1 MTDGADSEGT
11 VLPPAAGR
19 LEDANAGR
27 GVDPQPLIADRIRH
41 AGAVAW
47 AVVGLAALL
56 TLLGVVAWYFRVIFP
71 PLVLAGAIVF
81 ILNPV
86 VTYLQRRHVPRAV
99 GTGLAYLAVVSLT
112 VLAGFLI
119 FPLAQRQA
127 DDLAEQW
134 PELRADVEDN
144 IDDLAQRSEEE
155 DWPIRIP
162 SVADLEDQFS
172 GNDQT
177 FEEQLDTVREI
188 GLRVFHVALIFI
200 LAPIIAFYLLVDIPH
215 LRRVAEGL
223 IPERN
228 KLEVQVVAQR
238 LNRAIG
244 GFFRGQLVVAF
255 IVGTMVSIGLA
266 ILDLPFWLLVGMI
279 AGIFNM
285 IPLIG
290 PYIGAIPG
298 IIIALT
304 TRDLGTAVWVVVIMV
319 AAQQI
324 DNHFITPN
332 VMQRVVKLHPA
343 AVMLALLAGGTIA
356 GFFGLLLAVPV
367 AAVLKILCS
376 HLWHTY
382 VLGEP
387 IAEIAAL
394 DARADAGGGVLSE
407 VGEDV
412 GEDGDRENGDERAR
426 AAGVADP
433 AEPDESPEP
442 ASAGPGA

>member
-1 MTDGADSEGT
+1 
-11 VLPPAAGR
+11 V
-19 LEDANAGR
+19 
-27 GVDPQPLIADRIRH
+27 IAERIRH

-47 AVVGLAALL
+47 AIVGLAAML
-56 TLLGVVAWYFRVIFP
+56 TLLGIIAWYFKVIWP

-86 VTYLQRRHVPRAV
+86 VTYLQRRHIPRAL
-99 GTGLAYLAVVSLT
+99 GTGISYLGVVGIT
-112 VLAGFLI
+112 VLAGVLI
-119 FPLAQRQA
+119 FPHAQRQA
-127 DDLAEQW
+127 DELAEQW
-134 PELRADVEDN
+134 PELRADVEER
-144 IDDLAQRSEEE
+144 IDDLARRSEEN

-162 SVADLEDQFS
+162 SVEDLEDQFS
-172 GNDQT
+172 SNDQT
-177 FEEQLDTVREI
+177 FEDQLDTVREV

-200 LAPIIAFYLLVDIPH
+200 LAPIIAFYLLVDLPH
-215 LRRVAEGL
+215 LRRVAESL
-223 IPERN
+223 IPERS
-228 KLEVQVVAQR
+228 KDEVLVVAGR

-244 GFFRGQLVVAF
+244 GYFRGQLVVAL

-266 ILDLPFWLLVGMI
+266 ILDLPFWLLIGMI

-298 IIIALT
+298 VVVALT
-304 TRDLGTAVWVVVIMV
+304 TRDFGTAVWVVVIMV
-319 AAQQI
+319 VAQQI

-367 AAVLKILCS
+367 AAVLKILAS

-387 IAEIAAL
+387 IEEIAAF
-394 DARADAGGGVLSE
+394 DARADAGGGILDE
-407 VGEDV
+407 VGDDEDDEAE
-412 GEDGDRENGDERAR
+412 GEDGAG
-426 AAGVADP
+426 AAGP
-433 AEPDESPEP
+433 ANSDGSPEP
-442 ASAGPGA
+442 AGAGADT

>member
-1 MTDGADSEGT
+1 
-11 VLPPAAGR
+11 V
-19 LEDANAGR
+19 
-27 GVDPQPLIADRIRH
+27 IAERIRH

-47 AVVGLAALL
+47 AIVGLAALL
-56 TLLGVVAWYFRVIFP
+56 TLIGVIGWYFRVIWP

-86 VTYLQRRHVPRAV
+86 VTYLQRRHIPRAL
-99 GTGLAYLAVVSLT
+99 GTGISYLGVVGIT

-127 DDLAEQW
+127 DELAEQW
-134 PELRADVEDN
+134 PELRADVEERIN
-144 IDDLAQRSEEE
+144 DLAARSEEN

-162 SVADLEDQFS
+162 TVEDLEEQFS
-172 GNDQT
+172 SNDQT
-177 FEEQLDTVREI
+177 FEEQLDTIREV

-200 LAPIIAFYLLVDIPH
+200 LAPIIAFYLLVDLPH
-215 LRRVAEGL
+215 LRRVAESL
-223 IPERN
+223 IPEQS
-228 KLEVQVVAQR
+228 KAEVLVVAGR

-244 GFFRGQLVVAF
+244 GFFRGQLVVAL

-266 ILDLPFWLLVGMI
+266 IIDLPFWLLVGMI

-304 TRDLGTAVWVVVIMV
+304 TRDFGTAVWVVVIMV
-319 AAQQI
+319 VAQQI

-367 AAVLKILCS
+367 AAVLKILGS
-376 HLWHTY
+376 HLWRTY

-387 IAEIAAL
+387 IEEIAAF
-394 DARADAGGGVLSE
+394 DQAADAGGGILEE
-407 VGEDV
+407 VGDDED
-412 GEDGDRENGDERAR
+412 EDGDAAEIEAGVGAG
-426 AAGVADP
+426 AAGPADS
-433 AEPDESPEP
+433 DGSPEP
-442 ASAGPGA
+442 AGAGADA